1 MVAPQNREAR
11 MSELARISIT
21 LEPELL
27 AFLDQL
33 TEQAGMNNRSEFV
46 RGLIRKHLIEEG
58 WKRNEEA
65 VGSITLVYNHE
76 AHNLAHELVH
86 LQHHYHQQILATTH
100 VHLNEDLCVEVILIR
115 GRARD
120 IEELARQLRG
130 HKGVIH
136 GDISMGSTGKLL
148 DTTDSSQ
155 AAAHP

>member
-1 MVAPQNREAR
+1 

-21 LEPELL
+21 LETELL
-27 AFLDQL
+27 EFLDRL
-33 TEQAGMNNRSEFV
+33 TGQAGLNNRSEFI
-46 RGLIRKHLIEEG
+46 RGLIRKQLIEEG
-58 WKRNEEA
+58 WKGNEEA

-86 LQHHYHQQILATTH
+86 LQHRYHEQILATTH

>member
-1 MVAPQNREAR
+1 

-21 LEPELL
+21 LETELL
-27 AFLDQL
+27 EFLDRL
-33 TEQAGMNNRSEFV
+33 TGQAGLNNRSEFI
-46 RGLIRKHLIEEG
+46 RGLIRKQLIEEG
-58 WKRNEEA
+58 WKGNEEA

-86 LQHHYHQQILATTH
+86 LQHRYHEQILATTH

-120 IEELARQLRG
+120 IEELARQSRG

-136 GDISMGSTGKLL
+136 ADISIGSTGKLL
-148 DTTDSSQ
+148 D
-155 AAAHP
+155 AAESAGDASARA